1 MKIVLLAKYPH
12 VSTHPLDKTSLF
24 FPCFSWVPKNKCSS
38 SVKIEMEKLGYL
50 AKIYTLENYLNKIHK
65 FVVLFGLCPVCPL
78 C

>member
-50 AKIYTLENYLNKIHK
+50 AKIYTLAYLTTFSIFKIK
-65 FVVLFGLCPVCPL
+65 QNLYCWFLKK
-78 C
+78 